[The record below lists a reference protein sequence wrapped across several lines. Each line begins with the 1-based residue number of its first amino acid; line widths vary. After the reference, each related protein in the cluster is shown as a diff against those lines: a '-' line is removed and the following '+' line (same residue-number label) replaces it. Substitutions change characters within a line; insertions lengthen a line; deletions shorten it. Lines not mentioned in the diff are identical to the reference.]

1 VCLEELD
8 ASAQAELLRK
18 RGSVALALVCH
29 ALEEKPAAKLAPR
42 RGSVVLAPPEEPSP
56 ASPATASTLS
66 APARGRG
73 SIVNFV
79 EPLSPTTNSTASRQP
94 QPLQQLRRAAVQM
107 EEPPVTSPR
116 RRASAGNA
124 EGGAAQR
131 TGTADLMP
139 RTPREQRSSVGVP
152 PGGQRLGTLT
162 AQRVIFHEARRVL
175 AEELKTPAQE
185 ASPKPEES
193 KMKRGLQAVRIAMR
207 RNVTRQRVADL
218 WTKAAHHELPEPEP
232 EQLQPAQKAAEPAKE
247 EGEKQPEAAKE
258 KELTMEET
266 LEKMRH
272 ARSELES
279 LAKTEE
285 AAKTFNSIAANV
297 HKCVGLI
304 QALQQSSRKDLAK
317 AREVEEKTMEN
328 SEVAKDLVKMIRQQ
342 ILNTQKAL
350 RFVRAFA
357 APPPEEKEN
366 DVTDVAER
374 RKIWFDAPEHDL
386 RALGIL
392 QDFQSTLSDAS
403 KRFRS
408 SHQSLGLAA
417 EAEDEEWDW
426 DDMLG
431 MSDPLA
437 PGLRATAFRAPCASG
452 LKTDEGEGEEVAE
465 ERGESQD
472 DHAAAP
478 YGNSACNPA
487 APMDAQ
493 APAAMGPVGA
503 VAAPLPEACTLQAG
517 PGSPHGA
524 EEATTT
530 TTRAAR
536 ASTPLEVAEIDD
548 AVAQRCALLEPDTGG
563 MSVILSATCQD
574 ALGESPASEGRIGPP
589 DHGAW
594 KPSPAHERR
603 ELARAGPA
611 GTHTEQDKDSSSAK
625 STSEGGA
632 EQGLCNPKEPL
643 QEQQQQE
650 PPVTKRADDGR
661 RRHDLHQE
669 RRHQKREREG
679 RNLGG
684 LVRGGTTNWEMESL
698 TGDELA
704 LLQRLTGHDESR
716 HILACNVLVAGVTAS
731 RPATRPVLDESR
743 HALAS
748 SLPAPGKPAARLSP
762 TAARA
767 RSKSPQSP
775 LLPPLSLDLPSLL
788 GLERKSRTVGT
799 SQHSCVL
806 TPKRVRGSKKETL
819 TFTSC

>member
-1 VCLEELD
+1 MCLEELD

-29 ALEEKPAAKLAPR
+29 ALKEKPAAKLAPR

-94 QPLQQLRRAAVQM
+94 QPLRQLRRAAVQM

-232 EQLQPAQKAAEPAKE
+232 EQLQPAQK

-465 ERGESQD
+465 EPGESQD

-517 PGSPHGA
+517 PGLPHGA
-524 EEATTT
+524 EEATT

-548 AVAQRCALLEPDTGG
+548 AVAQRCAVLEPDTGG

-603 ELARAGPA
+603 DLARAGPA
-611 GTHTEQDKDSSSAK
+611 GTYTEQLKDSSSAK

-632 EQGLCNPKEPL
+632 EQGLCNPK
-643 QEQQQQE
+643 
-650 PPVTKRADDGR
+650 
-661 RRHDLHQE
+661 E

-731 RPATRPVLDESR
+731 RPATR
-743 HALAS
+743 
-748 SLPAPGKPAARLSP
+748 LSP